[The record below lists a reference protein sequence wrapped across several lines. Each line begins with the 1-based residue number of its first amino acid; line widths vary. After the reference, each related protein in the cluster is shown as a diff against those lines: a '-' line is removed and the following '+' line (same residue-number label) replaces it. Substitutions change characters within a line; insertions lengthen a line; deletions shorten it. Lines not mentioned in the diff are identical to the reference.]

1 MSDKK
6 VYLTKTS
13 LTWIFILS
21 FIFSLLVM
29 TSMHN
34 FNYGISIG
42 WIQNDPKLVSSKAEL
57 NNQIKL
63 PPKEDE
69 ETFLKQKFDKQEWI
83 SKEDSEIFKNNF
95 SIKKILKRE
104 AISFTEIR
112 LSSVTLVLRHYCNTV
127 TMTLVWWCRNTKVTL
142 HQI

>member
-29 TSMHN
+29 TSRHD
-34 FNYGISIG
+34 FSYGIFFNTRIQRDNITTEKRVPINYNL
-42 WIQNDPKLVSSKAEL
+42 IQNDPKLGLSKAEL
-57 NNQIKL
+57 NHQFKL
-63 PPKEDE
+63 PPIEEE

-83 SKEDSEIFKNNF
+83 TKEDSAKFKNNL

-104 AISFTEIR
+104 AISFTEMIG
-112 LSSVTLVLRHYCNTV
+112 LSEMSQLQYH
-127 TMTLVWWCRNTKVTL
+127 
-142 HQI
+142 